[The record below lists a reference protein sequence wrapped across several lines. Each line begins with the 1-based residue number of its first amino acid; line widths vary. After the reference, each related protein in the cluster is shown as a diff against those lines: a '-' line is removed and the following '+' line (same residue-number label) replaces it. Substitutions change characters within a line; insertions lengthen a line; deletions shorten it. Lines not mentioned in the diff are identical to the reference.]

1 MDSLDTKIGYV
12 FQNHALRT
20 QALTHASVSDAS
32 YERLEFLGD
41 RVLSL
46 VLADLLYKAFPHEAE
61 GDLAKRLAYL
71 ASAECI
77 STIALSLGLDG
88 YGTVYGS
95 SKSQKSKKLLTDLC
109 EGLIGA
115 IYLDGGYGAA
125 YGFVERFWRGL
136 VACDTSPP
144 QDSKSMLQEWL
155 QARGKDLPQYVLEEK
170 TGPEHQAHFKVS
182 LTIEPIGKLFGE
194 GKTVRL
200 AEKDVAAQMLEKLK
214 ISKLRD

>member
-1 MDSLDTKIGYV
+1 MDLLETKLGYV
-12 FQNHALRT
+12 FQNPALLK
-20 QALTHASVSDAS
+20 QALTHASVSGQS

-46 VLADLLYKAFPHEAE
+46 VLAELLYKSFPKESE

-77 STIALSLGLDG
+77 AKIAQGLGLDA
-88 YGTVYGS
+88 YGS
-95 SKSQKSKKLLTDLC
+95 VHISSSQKSQKLLTDLC
-109 EGLIGA
+109 ESLIGA
-115 IYLDGGYGAA
+115 IYLDGGYGEAF
-125 YGFVERFWRGL
+125 GFVERFWGPL
-136 VACDTSPP
+136 LEIDKAPP

-170 TGPEHQAHFKVS
+170 TGPEHQAHFKIS
-182 LTIEPIGKLFGE
+182 LTIPPIGKLWGE

-214 ISKLRD
+214 KSHLKD